1 MKALSTH
8 SGTTSVLIEPCR
20 KNSISS
26 CDHVGT
32 WARSKPGRS
41 WAEAVESAN
50 AKIALTN
57 KAGNGVLIRRMMLR
71 YCPLE
76 NQETCSANVVLP
88 LQAQSFGGYSPAA
101 TSLRMLATTWAL
113 SSLYVMPNHE
123 AGVLRTFTRA
133 APNATSSFTVV
144 GM

>member
-1 MKALSTH
+1 MKALSTR

-50 AKIALTN
+50 AKIALTSE
-57 KAGNGVLIRRMMLR
+57 ATSEVLIRREMLR
-71 YCPLE
+71 YYLPR

-88 LQAQSFGGYSPAA
+88 SQVQSFGGYSPSA
-101 TSLRMLATTWAL
+101 TSLRMLATTCGL
-113 SSLYVMPNHE
+113 SS
-123 AGVLRTFTRA
+123 
-133 APNATSSFTVV
+133 
-144 GM
+144 